1 MTDDTRQT
9 SDQDRQKRLERLL
22 GGAETGPEA
31 ILYQHSI
38 LCQTGLPYLNPGD
51 DARSAAVE
59 TDDLGRWIVDG
70 LAAGP
75 LSLEVLLADG
85 RRVATEWVR
94 V

>member
-38 LCQTGLPYLNPGD
+38 LCQTGLPYRNPGD
-51 DARSAAVE
+51 DVRSWERRNEAAQ
-59 TDDLGRWIVDG
+59 
-70 LAAGP
+70 A
-75 LSLEVLLADG
+75 
-85 RRVATEWVR
+85 
-94 V
+94 